1 VLEKLKLLLNKEND
15 DNIDELL
22 VVLISLCKEEA
33 YIYCNLDEY
42 DEALDYIVIQMVIE
56 RFNRIGSEGTTAQSS
71 SGASATYDSF
81 YSQKVERMLNKHR
94 KVKCV

>member
-1 VLEKLKLLLNKEND
+1 MLNKIKLLLHKEND
-15 DNIDELL
+15 ESVDELL
-22 VVLISLCKEEA
+22 LTLIALCKDEA
-33 YIYCNLDEY
+33 YIYCNLEQY

-71 SGASATYDSF
+71 SGVSMTYDSF